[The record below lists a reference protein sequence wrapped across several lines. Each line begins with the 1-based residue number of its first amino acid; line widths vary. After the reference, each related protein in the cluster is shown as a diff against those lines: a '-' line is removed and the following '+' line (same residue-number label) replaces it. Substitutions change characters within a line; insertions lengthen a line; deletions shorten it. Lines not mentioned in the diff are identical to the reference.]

1 MLMLISTIDNALTLP
16 TPVLD
21 DSSQGY
27 HLEDRLQVTVKS
39 LANDK
44 SYTVEFR
51 LGEGSDAPSE
61 AQLIQWM
68 ESGEAVRVV
77 CSGVTARPFVHQ
89 DGKQYRSRGSEK
101 EINGA
106 AAVLDTLIVFAGQS
120 ITPASATFD
129 LDEEVRKARGA
140 YKKAQREFRQRL
152 NADRVEKAKAQ
163 LAERVAKMQEARAK
177 QQQQQAQPAAPAGAD
192 AAAGS
197 RRSK

>member
-21 DSSQGY
+21 DSPQGY
-27 HLEDRLQVTVKS
+27 HLEDRMQVTVKS

-51 LGEGSDAPSE
+51 LGEGSDAPAE

-68 ESGEAVRVV
+68 ESGETVRVV

-89 DGKQYRSRGSEK
+89 DGKQYRSRGSAK

-129 LDEEVRKARGA
+129 LDEEVRQARGA
-140 YKKAQREFRQRL
+140 YKKAQREFRARL
-152 NADRVEKAKAQ
+152 NAERIAKSQAQ

-177 QQQQQAQPAAPAGAD
+177 QQQQQQQAAPAGAD
-192 AAAGS
+192 AAAGG

>member
-21 DSSQGY
+21 DSPQGY

-51 LGEGSDAPSE
+51 LGAESDAPAE

-89 DGKQYRSRGSEK
+89 EGKQYRSRGSEK
-101 EINGA
+101 EINGTS
-106 AAVLDTLIVFAGQS
+106 AVLDTLIVFAGQS
-120 ITPASATFD
+120 IVPASATFD

-177 QQQQQAQPAAPAGAD
+177 QQQPASPTADPAAG
-192 AAAGS
+192 G
-197 RRSK
+197 RRSSK